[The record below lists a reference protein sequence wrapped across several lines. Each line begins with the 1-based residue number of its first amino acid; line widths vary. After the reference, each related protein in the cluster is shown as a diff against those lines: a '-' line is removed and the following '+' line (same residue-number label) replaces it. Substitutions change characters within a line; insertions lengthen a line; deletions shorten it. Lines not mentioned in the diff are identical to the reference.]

1 MTGDRDELLVSLL
14 DRVLESSRG
23 GSSAAMEAVILEHP
37 ELASELRELWATM
50 QIAEDFASIPELV
63 PDDSSLPS
71 ARTFAAQATPEDC
84 GDYELLGELGR
95 GGMGV
100 VYRARQKSLDR
111 IVALKMILRGN
122 NASTEDI
129 ARFRAEAESA
139 AQLHHPNI
147 VNVYE
152 VGEFE
157 GRPYFSMKLIEGTN
171 LAKRLADGPIPS
183 RMAAE
188 MLEPICRA
196 IADAHR
202 CGVLHRDLKPS
213 NILIDADGR
222 TYVTDFGLAKRL
234 TSGSSDGGNDATV
247 VANLTLTGAILGTPG
262 YMAPEQAAG
271 RRGEVSSAT
280 DIYALGAILYAML
293 TGRPPFQAASAVD
306 TVLMVRE
313 QDPLPPRMLNPKAD
327 RDLEMIS
334 LKCLQ
339 KPADLRYATADDL
352 ADDLKAFLNSEP
364 ISARSTQ
371 LSQIISL
378 AFRET
383 HHAAILENWGLLWM
397 WHCLVVMLL
406 CSITNWMHYA
416 GIASRWPY
424 ATIWSVGST
433 GWAFIFWELR
443 RRSGPITFV
452 ERQIAHI
459 WAGSVGSTMF
469 LYGLEWILDLP
480 VLKLSPV
487 LPLIAGNV
495 FIAKAGIL
503 SGKFYIQ
510 GVALYATAILMA
522 IMQRYP
528 EYDFGVLLL
537 GIVLGGCFFLPGLK
551 YHRLKRNDRSEERWS

>member
-1 MTGDRDELLVSLL
+1 MSLSHDDLLVSLL

-23 GSSAAMEAVILEHP
+23 GNSRELEVIIREHP
-37 ELASELRELWATM
+37 ELAVELRELWATM
-50 QIAEDFASIPELV
+50 QIADDFASISELLD
-63 PDDSSLPS
+63 DDSVSP
-71 ARTFAAQATPEDC
+71 AADPEDSTNPPPDF
-84 GDYELLGELGR
+84 GDYELIGELGR

-111 IVALKMILRGN
+111 IVALKMILRGDH
-122 NASTEDI
+122 ASSSDI

-152 VGEFE
+152 VGEVE
-157 GRPYFSMKLIEGTN
+157 GRPYFSMKLIEGIT
-171 LAKRLADGPIPS
+171 LTKRLADGPLPS

-188 MLEPICRA
+188 MLAPICRA

-202 CGVLHRDLKPS
+202 RGVLHRDLKPS
-213 NILIDADGR
+213 NILIDMEGR
-222 TYVTDFGLAKRL
+222 TYVSDFGLAKRL
-234 TSGSSDGGNDATV
+234 TSGTSDGEDDSLV
-247 VANLTLTGAILGTPG
+247 DANLTLTGAILGTPG

-271 RRGEVSSAT
+271 RRGEVSAAT
-280 DIYALGAILYAML
+280 DVYSLGAILYAML

-327 RDLEMIS
+327 PDLEMIC

-339 KPADLRYATADDL
+339 KPADLRYATADAL
-352 ADDLKAFLNSEP
+352 ADDLEAFLNSEP

-371 LSQIISL
+371 LSQMISL

-397 WHCLVVMLL
+397 WHSLVVMLI
-406 CSITNWMHYA
+406 CFITNWMHHE
-416 GIASRWPY
+416 GVESRWPY
-424 ATIWSVGST
+424 ATFWSVCST

-452 ERQIAHI
+452 ERQIAHV
-459 WAGSVGSTMF
+459 WAGSVGSSMF
-469 LYGLEWILDLP
+469 LFGLEWIIVLP
-480 VLKLSPV
+480 VLSLSPV
-487 LPLIAGNV
+487 LALIAGNI
-495 FIAKAGIL
+495 FFAKAGIL
-503 SGKFYIQ
+503 SGKFYVQ
-510 GVALYATAILMA
+510 GVVLYLTSILMA
-522 IMQRYP
+522 ILQRNP
-528 EYDFGVLLL
+528 PIDFGLSLF
-537 GIVLGGCFFLPGLK
+537 GIVLGGAFFIPGLK
-551 YHRLKRNDRSEERWS
+551 YHRQRAQNSRRH

>member
-1 MTGDRDELLVSLL
+1 MSASHDELLVSLL
-14 DRVLESSRG
+14 DRVLASSRG
-23 GSSAAMEAVILEHP
+23 GSRQALESIIQEHP
-37 ELASELRELWATM
+37 ELGPELRELWATM
-50 QIAEDFASIPELV
+50 QIAEDLASVSALF
-63 PDDSSLPS
+63 DADSEESEPSTAPANPYLP
-71 ARTFAAQATPEDC
+71 QDC

-111 IVALKMILRGN
+111 IVALKMILRGDH
-122 NASTEDI
+122 ASASDI

-152 VGEFE
+152 VGDIE
-157 GRPYFSMKLIEGTN
+157 GRPYFSMKLIEGTT
-171 LAKRLADGPIPS
+171 LAKRLADGPLPS
-183 RMAAE
+183 RTAAE

-202 CGVLHRDLKPS
+202 RGVLHRDLKPS
-213 NILIDADGR
+213 NILIDIEGR
-222 TYVTDFGLAKRL
+222 TYVSDFGLAKRL
-234 TSGSSDGGNDATV
+234 GPDSSSAEPDSTA
-247 VANLTLTGAILGTPG
+247 ANLTMSGAILGTPG

-271 RRGEVSSAT
+271 HRNEVSGAT
-280 DIYALGAILYAML
+280 DVYSLGAILYAML
-293 TGRPPFQAASAVD
+293 TGRPPFQAASVVD

-327 RDLEMIS
+327 PDLEMIC

-364 ISARSTQ
+364 ISARS
-371 LSQIISL
+371 SQFSQVISL

-397 WHCLVVMLL
+397 WHSLVVLL
-406 CSITNWMHYA
+406 ICLITNVMQYQ
-416 GIASRWPY
+416 GVESRWPY
-424 ATIWSVGST
+424 ATVWSVGSC

-452 ERQIAHI
+452 ERQIAHV
-459 WAGSVGSTMF
+459 WAGSVGSSMF
-469 LYGLEWILDLP
+469 LYGLEWIIDLKP
-480 VLKLSPV
+480 LTLSPV
-487 LPLIAGNV
+487 LALIAGNV
-495 FIAKAGIL
+495 FFAKAGIL
-503 SGKFYIQ
+503 SGKFYVQ
-510 GVALYATAILMA
+510 GVVLYLTSVLMA
-522 IMQRYP
+522 ILQRHP
-528 EYDFGVLLL
+528 SIDFGLSLL
-537 GIVLGGCFFLPGLK
+537 GFVLGGCFFLPGLK
-551 YHRLKRNDRSEERWS
+551 YHRQRALNSRTA

>member
-1 MTGDRDELLVSLL
+1 MTISHDDLLVSLL
-14 DRVLESSRG
+14 ERVLESSRR
-23 GSSAAMEAVILEHP
+23 GSPEALESIIREHP
-37 ELASELRELWATM
+37 ELAIELRELWATM
-50 QIAEDFASIPELV
+50 QIADDFASLSGLFDGESSEGVASPAAPPVVPEN
-63 PDDSSLPS
+63 
-71 ARTFAAQATPEDC
+71 C

-111 IVALKMILRGN
+111 VVALKMILRGDH
-122 NASTEDI
+122 ASLSDI

-147 VNVYE
+147 INVYE

-157 GRPYFSMKLIEGTN
+157 GRPFFSMKLIEGTT
-171 LAKRLADGPIPS
+171 LAKRLADGPLPS

-188 MLEPICRA
+188 MLAPICRA

-202 CGVLHRDLKPS
+202 RGVLHRDLKPS
-213 NILIDADGR
+213 NILIDGEGR

-234 TSGSSDGGNDATV
+234 TTGSSDEGLDATL
-247 VANLTLTGAILGTPG
+247 ADNLTLTGAILGTPG

-271 RRGEVSSAT
+271 RRGEVSAST

-327 RDLEMIS
+327 PDLEMIA

-339 KPADLRYATADDL
+339 KPADLRYATADRL
-352 ADDLKAFLNSEP
+352 ADDLEAYLNSEP
-364 ISARSTQ
+364 VSARSGQ

-397 WHCLVVMLL
+397 WHSLVVLLL
-406 CSITNWMHYA
+406 CCITNWMHYQ
-416 GIASRWPY
+416 GVVSRWPY
-424 ATIWSVGST
+424 ATMWTVGSI
-433 GWAFIFWELR
+433 GWAIIFWELR

-452 ERQIAHI
+452 ERQIAHV
-459 WAGSVGSTMF
+459 WAGSVGSSIF
-469 LYGLEWILDLP
+469 LYGLEWILNLS
-480 VLKLSPV
+480 VLSLSPV
-487 LPLIAGNV
+487 LALIAGNV
-495 FIAKAGIL
+495 FFAKAGIL
-503 SGKFYIQ
+503 SGKFYVQ
-510 GVALYATAILMA
+510 GVALYLTSVLMA
-522 IMQRYP
+522 ILQRHTST
-528 EYDFGVLLL
+528 DFGLSLL
-537 GIVLGGCFFLPGLK
+537 GIVLGGSFFIPGLK
-551 YHRLKRNDRSEERWS
+551 YRRLRTQSSLRR